1 MKRIAQLVTRP
12 RGYVLGTSSAL
23 ALAFAGSVSAL
34 TSCSDPTVSGDFA
47 TPVTASGDGGSNSS
61 LGAVCPGGA
70 TATQGPLGPDA
81 SYCNSPAGYL
91 EAYNEDCMPG
101 ADWIPGPGLPPV
113 PVRMFTPPPHPDT
126 ECPFYRGAY
135 QNFMI
140 AMNPLGANAGAGQ
153 SPSDPVLVNYPT
165 IDDAFTST
173 IPHLTRNT
181 GTSYATGV
189 AAHAAL
195 VAAGTKTGRAWL
207 GAVRQAGL
215 RNVLI
220 DQDDHTL
227 YYGLH
232 MNQAFYDF
240 IQANHLNTVN
250 GILNVDPGLSFP
262 PGLVEFKTAWKD
274 IDPQDFPGG
283 VVPPP
288 PEGDFAIG
296 SNSQY
301 LIPSGQAVL
310 TATSGTA
317 PTWDANYITTMAW
330 LPYLTQD
337 PTTGRMNEDAD
348 HPVLRKVALV
358 AIHSVYTLP
367 GHPEFVWGSI
377 QHVNLNA
384 YDPAPIAFA
393 GVFTQGAPDSQPNTT
408 GPDGKPALPSL
419 NDPDNLMVSQPPSMN
434 NYLLYHGGTPENKA
448 NQPLSAG
455 NTSAGPTQV
464 LVFDEAT
471 QSFPTQGVL
480 ESVYRQFP
488 GSKADTLQ
496 PDTAIF
502 SLNSNLN
509 YLYQTGIMQNNINPT
524 IDKRFNYRIVAA
536 VWMDK
541 PYFFGT
547 EYPSAAVPPGVSYPT
562 GQGVTFQ
569 NDATN
574 PMVVGVCGALPP
586 NATTFTCTPPDPIN
600 LYPNVSQGVFCG
612 IALDST
618 DTSGDSLTA
627 TGANNTVPG
636 CSTRADDLAW
646 ADNPVALFSTIFS
659 QGAGPVDGPLG
670 GIPPLLAAGTD
681 YEFSLLGGEDRLSS
695 TSMETFTQNGTFHN
709 CFACHNT
716 SPISTNGTPY
726 DPGNPG
732 GLQELLLKPANLNV
746 SHLFSEFILRDA
758 TEVCGT
764 STSGPTTIP
773 CAAEVDG
780 GAQ

>member
-1 MKRIAQLVTRP
+1 MKRKVLFLTRP
-12 RGYVLGTSSAL
+12 TGYVLGTCSAL
-23 ALAFAGSVSAL
+23 ILAFAGSVSAL
-34 TSCSDPTVSGDFA
+34 MSCSDPTASANFA
-47 TPVTASGDGGSNSS
+47 EPVTASPDGGSNST

-70 TATQGPLGPDA
+70 AATQGPLGPDA
-81 SYCNSPAGYL
+81 SYCNATAYL
-91 EAYNEDCMPG
+91 EAFNEDCMPG

-140 AMNPLGANAGAGQ
+140 ATTPLGTSARAGQ
-153 SPSDPVLVNYPT
+153 NASDPALVDYPT
-165 IDDAFTST
+165 IDDAFQST
-173 IPHLTRNT
+173 LPHLTRNT
-181 GTSYATGV
+181 GTPYATGV
-189 AAHAAL
+189 AAHTAIL
-195 VAAGTKTGRAWL
+195 AGPKTGRAWL

-240 IQANHLNTVN
+240 IQANSLNTVN

-274 IDPQDFPGG
+274 IDPQDFPDASGNLGTPNG

-296 SNSQY
+296 SSSQY
-301 LIPSGQAVL
+301 LIPGGQGIAGL
-310 TATSGTA
+310 PIGSA

-337 PTTGRMNEDAD
+337 SSGVLLEDAD
-348 HPVLRKVALV
+348 HPILRKVALV

-367 GHPEFVWGSI
+367 GHPEFIWGSI

-408 GPDGKPALPSL
+408 GPNGQPALPAP
-419 NDPDNLMVSQPPSMN
+419 NDPDNLMVTAPPSMN
-434 NYLLYHGGTPENKA
+434 NYLLYHGGTPENAA
-448 NQPLSAG
+448 NQPLAALSLG
-455 NTSAGPTQV
+455 FN
-464 LVFDEAT
+464 EAT
-471 QSFPTQGVL
+471 QSFPNQGSK

-488 GSKADTLQ
+488 GSKGDTLQ
-496 PDTAIF
+496 PDTAVF

-509 YLYQTGIMQNNINPT
+509 FLYGSAIMSKNVDPT
-524 IDKRFNYRIVAA
+524 IDKRFNYRLVAA

-547 EYPSAAVPPGVSYPT
+547 NYPGVPFSSTAPPQ
-562 GQGVTFQ
+562 GPGVTFQ

-574 PMVVGVCGALPP
+574 PMVIGVCGTLPP
-586 NATTFTCTPPDPIN
+586 NATTFTCTPPNPIN

-612 IALDST
+612 IPLDST

-646 ADNPVALFSTIFS
+646 GDNPLALFQTIF
-659 QGAGPVDGPLG
+659 QTGFGPVDGPLG
-670 GIPPLLAAGTD
+670 GVPPLLAGGTD
-681 YEFSLLGGEDRLSS
+681 YEFSILGGEDRLSS

-716 SPISTNGTPY
+716 QPINTNGTPY
-726 DPGNPG
+726 SPG
-732 GLQELLLKPANLNV
+732 GTPALLLKPANVNV
-746 SHLFSEFILRDA
+746 SHLISEFILRDA
-758 TEVCGT
+758 TEVCGA
-764 STSGPTTIP
+764 STIP
-773 CAAEVDG
+773 CPAQIADAGAE
-780 GAQ
+780 Q